1 MFVCIARPRE
11 SSRTVMAKVGS
22 LISQY
27 RLQFMFVI
35 FHQPIQAFFFMQHQ
49 EQNVTS
55 QNRPSSAADPEAHSF
70 FALRRYHAE
79 LFSCP
84 MHQVSATAASSRPE
98 VDTAAANTPQHGDEW
113 YGWIYSEARFW
124 AKMWFQASKG
134 FVMSLA
140 NTGFL
145 ILNENKF
152 DMFFSHVFFIFVCS
166 LAPGREVLVDW
177 RWTWVRVVLVVD
189 CRQRLS

>member
-1 MFVCIARPRE
+1 
-11 SSRTVMAKVGS
+11 MAKVGS

-70 FALRRYHAE
+70 FALCRYHAE

-124 AKMWFQASKG
+124 AKM
-134 FVMSLA
+134 
-140 NTGFL
+140 
-145 ILNENKF
+145 
-152 DMFFSHVFFIFVCS
+152 
-166 LAPGREVLVDW
+166 
-177 RWTWVRVVLVVD
+177 
-189 CRQRLS
+189 